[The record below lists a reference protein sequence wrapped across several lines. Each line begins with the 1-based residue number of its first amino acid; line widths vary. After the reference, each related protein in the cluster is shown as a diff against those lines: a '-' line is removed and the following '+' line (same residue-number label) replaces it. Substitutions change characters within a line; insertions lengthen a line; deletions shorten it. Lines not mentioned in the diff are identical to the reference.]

1 MYRVYHIDVQMRLAE
16 QIDISD
22 VTDEAIGRITYLV
35 PEDDTRFGQSLSEG
49 DTVRIRRC
57 KVG

>member
-1 MYRVYHIDVQMRLAE
+1 MRLAE